1 MNDPGE
7 PSGRKYRPASER
19 VRLRRRPARADYDPA
34 AVREVFDEALMCHV
48 GYTIDAVPYV
58 MPMLHVRVG
67 DRLYLH
73 GSAANR
79 TLETVASGAPICAEA
94 TLLDG
99 LVMGRSAF
107 ENSVNY
113 RSVIAFGH
121 GSPVDDVDA
130 KRDILIA
137 LLGRLLPPGRLEEVR
152 PLAPREL
159 ARTKVVE
166 LVLEECSVKVR
177 NGPAGDGEQDLDA
190 PVWAG
195 EIPFGSVMGPPVHDG
210 KRPWT
215 GDAPAYLDGWAGP
228 PNRRA
233 GTP

>member
-1 MNDPGE
+1 MNGAGE
-7 PSGRKYRPASER
+7 PSGRKHRPASER

-34 AVREVFDEALMCHV
+34 AAHQVFDEAMMCHV
-48 GYTIDAVPYV
+48 GYTIDAVPHV

-73 GSAANR
+73 GAAANR
-79 TLETVASGAPICAEA
+79 TLDAVASGASICVEA

-113 RSVIAFGH
+113 RSAIAFGR
-121 GSPVDDVDA
+121 GSLVDDQDA
-130 KRDILIA
+130 KREVMTA
-137 LLGRLLPPGRLEEVR
+137 LLGRLLPPGRLAEVR
-152 PLAPREL
+152 PLAIGEL

-166 LVLEECSVKVR
+166 LVLAECSVKVR
-177 NGPAGDGEQDLDA
+177 KGPAADSERDLEA

-195 EIPFGSVMGPPVHDG
+195 EIPFGFALGSPVHDG
-210 KRPWT
+210 RGPWT
-215 GDAPAYLDGWAGP
+215 SDTPAYFDGWAGP
-228 PNRRA
+228 PNR
-233 GTP
+233 